1 MMDLVI
7 AMTPYVNEKNI
18 KILYGMAQPWLQVYV
33 YFIMLLDWGGGGGG
47 GKSLNRHVGSCM
59 TTSF

>member
-33 YFIMLLDWGGGGGG
+33 YFIMLLDWGGGGGVE
-47 GKSLNRHVGSCM
+47 NR
-59 TTSF
+59 